1 MPVGSKPGS
10 LECPLPSSPIA
21 TASKAPRSLHF
32 AVFAIGL
39 LWLLASQVGAE
50 SAAQGIARL
59 IHLEVLR
66 LLLQRAFLLILLV
79 TGFTALNWVALRNGG
94 LRSTNALPERPTAR
108 TEWQKGAALGWAGML
123 LAILP
128 AALAGDL
135 HPIFWFA
142 PRAWGLSLLALVTVL
157 VGALAT
163 EVGFRGFLFKRL
175 ISVMGPTSATVVLAA
190 IYALVATPLS
200 NSTVFTFLVSV
211 LSAVVLSVAY
221 LRTHGLWLGWGLR
234 FGWLAAMGV
243 LFGLPVGGSAEVAN
257 VVATES
263 LGGVWL
269 SGGAYGPEGA
279 LVTVVVLLAG
289 LFAVYRLTREY
300 AWAYTH
306 EPIVAGGYPMDVP
319 PPAAHAAMEAAAPP
333 PPLVQI
339 LGAVPITQLLPPRP
353 ATPGVGMP
361 PPPRAAT
368 IGEGVADTTPGT
380 PVDRNGT

>member
-1 MPVGSKPGS
+1 MLTS
-10 LECPLPSSPIA
+10 LETSVPLPEA
-21 TASKAPRSLHF
+21 TTRSKTPRSLHF

-59 IHLEVLR
+59 IHFEVLR
-66 LLLQRAFLLILLV
+66 PLLQRSFLLILLV
-79 TGFTALNWVALRNGG
+79 TGYTALNWVALRNGG
-94 LRSTNALPERPTAR
+94 LRSTNALPARPTAA
-108 TEWQKGAALGWAGML
+108 TEWQKGAAVGWAGML

-128 AALAGDL
+128 VAFAGDL

-142 PRAWGLSLLALVTVL
+142 PRAWALSLLALATVL

-163 EVGFRGFLFKRL
+163 EVAFRGFLFKRL
-175 ISVMGPTSATVVLAA
+175 IAVMGPTSATVVLAA
-190 IYALVATPLS
+190 IYALVATPLA
-200 NSTVFTFLVSV
+200 NSTGFSFLVSV
-211 LSAVVLSVAY
+211 LSAIVLSLAY

-243 LFGLPVGGSAEVAN
+243 LFGLPVGGSSSVAN

-263 LGGVWL
+263 LGPAWL

-279 LVTVVVLLAG
+279 LVTALVLLAG
-289 LFAVYRLTREY
+289 LFAVYKLTREY
-300 AWAYTH
+300 AWDYTH

-319 PPAAHAAMEAAAPP
+319 PPAAHAAMEGGAPP

-339 LGAVPITQLLPPRP
+339 LGAVPVTQLLPPRP
-353 ATPGVGMP
+353 SAPVMGVLP
-361 PPPRAAT
+361 PPML
-368 IGEGVADTTPGT
+368 ETPTGDVEQV
-380 PVDRNGT
+380 PGMDVDRNRT